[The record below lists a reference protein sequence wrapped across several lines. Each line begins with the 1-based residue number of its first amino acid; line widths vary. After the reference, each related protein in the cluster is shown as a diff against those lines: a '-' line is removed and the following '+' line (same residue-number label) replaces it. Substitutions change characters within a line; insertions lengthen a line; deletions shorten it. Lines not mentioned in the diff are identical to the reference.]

1 MCIWCIIKTIKYIC
15 CLYEEHTNSC
25 LPQMWETSSAVWFSK
40 LRSIY
45 TFMIFSSLQCCQHF
59 SSFYCLLHISPS
71 VNLPIS
77 LMATG
82 GVVHVCVPSCT
93 YKNAYTAKNYPERTQ
108 RIHSFFILVMWHSLM
123 GESKKKLQW
132 ILFFFQPQRGMLQA
146 HDTSSLPTVTMRN
159 KSKKTSF
166 PSASVMVSAVLN
178 CSDN

>member
-1 MCIWCIIKTIKYIC
+1 M
-15 CLYEEHTNSC
+15 L
-25 LPQMWETSSAVWFSK
+25 SA
-40 LRSIY
+40 L
-45 TFMIFSSLQCCQHF
+45 LL
-59 SSFYCLLHISPS
+59 FYYLLHISPS

-82 GVVHVCVPSCT
+82 GVVHVCVPSYT

-132 ILFFFQPQRGMLQA
+132 ILVFFQPQRGMLQA

-159 KSKKTSF
+159 KSKNTSF
-166 PSASVMVSAVLN
+166 PSASVMVCICCSQLFWQLIFDIMKDKNLSKQGWEHLCMISKVWDFRNCTEVAQSSSTSAV
-178 CSDN
+178 SM